1 MCIRDSYDVAFA
13 GLTISTIPPG
23 LDQVLV
29 SSLERSRSPELK
41 AAFVPTV
48 NDGLLP
54 RRIIMEGLFTDADR
68 QALRACGAA
77 LAPDTIA
84 RQFQEDYLCYI
95 ALTRSSGK
103 PVSYTHLLLGRIAYT
118 GNGRI
123 AIKLSQPLFIGDMLE
138 VWVSVGSRETITVKE
153 IYRDNLPCDSA
164 QPGDTVSV
172 VGNGGREGDRVFK
185 IFDAPLMEAAR
196 ASFNDFITKPLHFQ
210 VTAKLGQ
217 PLRIRAFDDDGYQ
230 AEYVSEY
237 IVSAANTSISD
248 MTSVR
253 VQLGRLGGTGYSL
266 GERCV

>member
-1 MCIRDSYDVAFA
+1 
-13 GLTISTIPPG
+13 
-23 LDQVLV
+23 
-29 SSLERSRSPELK
+29 
-41 AAFVPTV
+41 
-48 NDGLLP
+48 
-54 RRIIMEGLFTDADR
+54 ME
-68 QALRACGAA
+68 CCWAA
-77 LAPDTIA
+77 LLILVMDVLQSSYPAA
-84 RQFQEDYLCYI
+84 VYLAICWKCGL
-95 ALTRSSGK
+95 AAAVGK
-103 PVSYTHLLLGRIAYT
+103 RLR
-118 GNGRI
+118 
-123 AIKLSQPLFIGDMLE
+123 F
-138 VWVSVGSRETITVKE
+138 KE

-217 PLRIRAFDDDGYQ
+217 PLHIRAFDDDGYQ

-266 GERCV
+266 GE